1 MRRLFDYLNA
11 RALLVFAIAAV
22 LPVLAGSQSSG
33 PLTPQTLISKLKWR
47 SVGPFIGGRVVTVSG
62 VPGND
67 NLFYAGTVGG
77 GVWRSTD
84 EGLQW
89 KNITDGKLPGPSSSI
104 GAVAVAPSDPMTI
117 YVGTGE
123 ADIRSDVIPG
133 DGIYKST
140 DAGQTWHYA
149 GLRDAHSTSIILVDP
164 RNADVVYAA
173 SMGHVFAPD
182 AERGVFKSTDG
193 GKTWQKILFVDNKT
207 GAISLVMDPNHPDV
221 MYAAMWQAIRT
232 PWSLSSGGPGS
243 GIYKTTDGG
252 AHWSNITRHPGLPQT
267 VLGRVGLS
275 IAAGKPE
282 TVYAIIQSKEGGVFR
297 SDDAGATWR
306 RVNDEMKLRQR
317 AFYYMTI
324 YADPKDPETVYAP
337 EVDAL
342 WVSRNGGKSFTKL
355 RTPHGDNH
363 VVWINPNNT
372 RILFEGNDGGATVST
387 DGGKTWSTEHNQP
400 TGQFYHV
407 NLDNQFPYHIYGAQ
421 QDEGSF
427 EGPSAS
433 SGGTIPISAWK
444 RVAYGEST
452 YSVPQPDDPK
462 ITYGSGYFS
471 IFLRQ
476 DRRTDQYQS
485 VSPWPDYQEG
495 ASSSEL
501 KNRFGWTHP
510 ILFSPANPKELLI
523 AAQYV
528 FKSDDYGQTWKKIS
542 PDLTRTQ
549 PSTEAPSGGPVDLD
563 QSGAEIYPSISAL
576 AVSPLDGNV
585 IWAGSD
591 DGLAH
596 VTTDGGKNW
605 QTITPPGL
613 PDAWISC
620 IEPSHTDKQTAFLT
634 ARRYMW
640 DDFRPYVFKTT
651 DLGRHWTAIT
661 TGLPQDEFVF
671 DVRQDP
677 NDAQL
682 MFLGT
687 RSTVYFS
694 MDAGSHWQPL
704 TLNLPVA
711 EVRDIAINPRE
722 GEVVV
727 ATHGRA
733 FWVLD
738 NLAVLEQL
746 TKNPARQTG
755 APLLFAPEQAW
766 LTHDYGVP
774 SSEGRRPPDA
784 GYNPPFGATVFFHI
798 PQSYDGKAPVTL
810 QFNDAQGKVIRRFAL
825 HLATEKE
832 RLEKEKAD
840 GKEQP
845 QGEAQAQ
852 ASKHQENPAQEADHS
867 GESTD
872 QQIREKE
879 AKLTAIEPGMNRFQ
893 WDLRYPYAME
903 VTGYHAPIAAGG
915 LDDSVEG
922 PQIAPG
928 RYSVV
933 LNYGGQQTQQNFV
946 VSLDPRLHATQRDL
960 QARLALD
967 LKIHADLNA
976 LDNDINRALAAR
988 DKLESALSM
997 HKLSNAQAAAS
1008 LAALNRDIAS
1018 VAQMKMKSSEGS
1030 LLHETRLRDYLAY
1043 LAADIDLSYARPTP
1057 AHYAVFNQLDQ
1068 QARAGEQKLEADLAA
1083 AGKLVAAGS
1092 AASAGQVSAQ

>member
-1 MRRLFDYLNA
+1 MRRLFNVLNA
-11 RALLVFAIAAV
+11 RALLVVAIAAV

-33 PLTPQTLISKLKWR
+33 PLTPQALISKLKWR
-47 SVGPFIGGRVVTVSG
+47 CVGPYIGGRVVTVSG

-84 EGLQW
+84 EGVEW
-89 KNITDGKLPGPSSSI
+89 KNISDGKLPGPSSSI
-104 GAVAVAPSDPMTI
+104 GALAVAPSDPRTI

-123 ADIRSDVIPG
+123 ADIRTDMIPG
-133 DGIYKST
+133 DGVYKST
-140 DAGQTWHYA
+140 DAGQTWHFT
-149 GLRDAHSTSIILVDP
+149 GLRDAHSISIILVDP
-164 RNADVVYAA
+164 RDANVVYVA

-207 GAISLVMDPNHPDV
+207 GAISLVMDPNHPDL

-252 AHWSNITRHPGLPQT
+252 THWSKITRNPGLPQT

-275 IAAGKPE
+275 IAASKPD
-282 TVYAIIQSKEGGVFR
+282 TVYAIIQAKDGGVFR

-324 YADPKDPETVYAP
+324 YADPKDPDTVYAP

-342 WVSRNGGKSFTKL
+342 WVSHDGAKSFTKL

-372 RILFEGNDGGATVST
+372 RILLEGNDGGATVST

-421 QDEGSF
+421 QDEGAF

-433 SGGTIPISAWK
+433 RGGTIPLSAWHS
-444 RVAYGEST
+444 VAYGEST

-476 DRRTDQYQS
+476 DRRTDQYKS
-485 VSPWPDYQEG
+485 VSPWPFYQEG
-495 ASSSEL
+495 ASSGEL

-510 ILFSPANPKELLI
+510 ILFSPANPKELLL

-542 PDLTRTQ
+542 PDLTRNE
-549 PSTEAPSGGPVDLD
+549 PGKEAPSGGPVDLD

-576 AVSPLDGNV
+576 AVSPRDGNV

-596 VTTDGGKNW
+596 ITTDGGKNW
-605 QTITPPGL
+605 QTVTPPGL

-620 IEPSHTDKQTAFLT
+620 IEPSHTDRQTAYLT

-640 DDFRPYVFKTT
+640 DDFRPYIFKTT

-671 DVRQDP
+671 DLRQDP
-677 NDAQL
+677 NDSNL
-682 MFLGT
+682 LFLGT

-694 MDAGSHWQPL
+694 LDTGSHWQPL

-722 GEVVV
+722 GEVVA

-738 NLAVLEQL
+738 NLTVLEQL
-746 TKNPARQTG
+746 TKKPAVQDS
-755 APLLFAPEQAW
+755 AASLFAPEKAW

-774 SSEGRRPPDA
+774 GSDRRRPPDA
-784 GYNPPFGATVFFHI
+784 GYNPPFGATVFFHL
-798 PQSYDGKAPVTL
+798 PQNYDGKTPVTL

-832 RLEKEKAD
+832 RREKEKEA
-840 GKEQP
+840 GKEP
-845 QGEAQAQ
+845 QGQAQ
-852 ASKHQENPAQEADHS
+852 TGKHEENAAQEVDHS

-872 QQIREKE
+872 LQIRKKE

-893 WDLRYPYAME
+893 WDLRYPYATE
-903 VTGYHAPIAAGG
+903 VAGYHAPIAAGG
-915 LDDSVEG
+915 LEDSVEG
-922 PQIAPG
+922 PVVVPG
-928 RYSVV
+928 TYSVV
-933 LNYGGQQTQQNFV
+933 LDYGGRQTRERFAV
-946 VSLDPRLHATQRDL
+946 ALDPRLHATQQDL
-960 QARLALD
+960 EARLALD

-976 LDNDINRALAAR
+976 LDKDINRALVAR
-988 DKLESALSM
+988 ENVEKAVSS
-997 HKLSNAQAAAS
+997 HKLTNAQATAT
-1008 LAALNRDIAS
+1008 LAALNRDIDS
-1018 VAQMKMKSSEGS
+1018 VAQMKMKASEGS
-1030 LLHETRLRDYLAY
+1030 LLHETRLRDYL
-1043 LAADIDLSYARPTP
+1043 
-1057 AHYAVFNQLDQ
+1057 
-1068 QARAGEQKLEADLAA
+1068 
-1083 AGKLVAAGS
+1083 
-1092 AASAGQVSAQ
+1092 